1 MEWSKIM
8 EIRHETE
15 SEKALVNLYKL
26 QGAFIAII
34 VGYLLALI
42 VLIGEILYWKYI
54 IVKNPKFDKY
64 HLDVFYVSGGRKMQT
79 NNLKL

>member
-1 MEWSKIM
+1 M
-8 EIRHETE
+8 EIRQETE

-64 HLDVFYVSGGRKMQT
+64 HLDVFYNVSGGRKIQT